1 MSDANIE
8 DDVRNKCSAFFE
20 AEFCECVNPEGSC
33 SGGAKLI
40 LTIVSE
46 KFQGK
51 MPLARHRMVNKLL
64 EQELADGSKIHALTI
79 NAWTISQ
86 WEKKKGER

>member
-1 MSDANIE
+1 MKNSKACEVLRFKFFHKIFLT
-8 DDVRNKCSAFFE
+8 SAHFIIDYE
-20 AEFCECVNPEGSC
+20 
-33 SGGAKLI
+33 
-40 LTIVSE
+40 
-46 KFQGK
+46 GK